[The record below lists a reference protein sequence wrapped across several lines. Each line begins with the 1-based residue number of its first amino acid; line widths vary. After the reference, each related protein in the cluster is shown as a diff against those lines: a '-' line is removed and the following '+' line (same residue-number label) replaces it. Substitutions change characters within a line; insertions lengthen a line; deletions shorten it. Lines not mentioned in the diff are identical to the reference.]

1 MEKTVCGA
9 KTRKGTPCQK
19 NPLSNGRCRLHG
31 GKSTGPK
38 DREKKSEQMKGNKNA
53 LTTGE
58 YESISYD
65 TLLDDE
71 KELIG
76 QIPEDPYK
84 NAEGRYKLLEIRT
97 RRLMK
102 RYTDE
107 MLKEKPDFSKVESLD
122 EALTRHDSRA
132 VDLIRLKKELLE
144 GHGDKDNGS
153 IDVLTGILANMRD
166 MRKIPK

>member
-9 KTRKGTPCQK
+9 KTRKGTACQK

-107 MLKEKPDFSKVESLD
+107 MSKEKPDFSKMASLE
-122 EALTRHDSRA
+122 EALGRNDSRA

-166 MRKIPK
+166 MRKMPK